1 MTEDYFEYFAW
12 TLFDKPY
19 DELNADE
26 RQEVAS
32 YVASAEND
40 D

>member
-1 MTEDYFEYFAW
+1 MIEDYFEYFAW
-12 TLFDKPY
+12 VVCGKTY
-19 DELNADE
+19 DELTDDE